1 MKSFKIKNLTGR
13 ELKFILGFNSTINQ
27 HKTYQHRRGTRLLRI
42 VSFEMH
48 HQHAHVV
55 IETTSARRVKFVDS
69 FASLEV
75 KKFYPYAFADHGKL
89 MRFLIR
95 RGFATSPDV

>member
-1 MKSFKIKNLTGR
+1 MKSFKIKNLTER

-27 HKTYQHRRGTRLLRI
+27 HKTKQHRRGTRLLKI

-55 IETTSARRVKFVDS
+55 IDITSAKRVKFVDS
-69 FASLEV
+69 LEV
-75 KKFYPYAFADHGKL
+75 KKFCPYSFSDHGKL